1 MPPPELDLNALFD
14 ADTTTGK
21 AQHKQKSPRQRSR
34 KSPSV
39 LLGLLLLAVGFAA
52 GFFSYDLFDRDEP
65 VIEPIA
71 TIQPN
76 FGYIPAT
83 HYAAYSN
90 DDLTCYVYTEKLEG
104 SRYTPNIYSSTFIFS
119 LLDGTEEFILES
131 WPILPDG
138 DSCNFF
144 LRVEF
149 TEAGKSRFDM
159 DAFRLRANEKDPNDT
174 GIPYLYLGMA
184 GYNEG
189 EGLFIFGYLPE
200 TISLELYYA
209 EEGSTGY
216 RLFYHDASPIGNGIS
231 AYTRSLVELAL
242 AADEQVWTENNG
254 GLPETFQKG
263 TMLADILK
271 QRDCI
276 DCILEYAASTD
287 PVERARSLILLEHP
301 AFQAKMNTIHRLMY
315 QDIKQ

>member
-1 MPPPELDLNALFD
+1 MHQQKLDLNALLD
-14 ADTTTGK
+14 AGSSSK
-21 AQHKQKSPRQRSR
+21 PIKQSTPRHSR
-34 KSPSV
+34 RKWHTA
-39 LLGLLLLAVGFAA
+39 LLGALFLAAGFAA
-52 GFFSYDLFDRDEP
+52 GFFAYDLLHVP
-65 VIEPIA
+65 PAA
-71 TIQPN
+71 TPPAETTSPQPN

-90 DDLTCYVYTEKLEG
+90 DDLTCYVYTEKLDG

-119 LLDGTEEFILES
+119 LLDGTDEFILES